1 MASKTNT
8 NAAPSNLPT
17 SRNPNSSADCK
28 DFHSLE
34 ASKAFT
40 RSRDRDALK
49 GNMLSNRLSLR
60 ATDGRHSKK
69 KGKSVVATPFIKNP
83 EEGGEEQRVVN
94 PIQLKLL
101 KE

>member
-1 MASKTNT
+1 
-8 NAAPSNLPT
+8 
-17 SRNPNSSADCK
+17 
-28 DFHSLE
+28 
-34 ASKAFT
+34 
-40 RSRDRDALK
+40 
-49 GNMLSNRLSLR
+49 MLSNRLSLR

-69 KGKSVVATPFIKNP
+69 KGKSVAATPFIKNP